1 MSEQDNLYNNIL
13 NWISNNQD
21 KVTIAQNLAKRV
33 DELKLINSHRA
44 LPFQI
49 TPTDDP
55 EIFKLIV
62 FMDHPK
68 RGSFEFYVTDDGI
81 SVKNLDNLEQSY
93 PIFNQEELINFIDK
107 FEDDD
112 LKIFIDFRNAIDSRN
127 YTIINKIISSELRKY
142 KEIIEP
148 ELKSIKKY
156 LTTTE
161 NAGLTNPSDGTV
173 SYLNRVMGRWDLA
186 LLWSPCPFVV
196 ISNPE
201 ETEKLQDKI
210 YNFKILEQESCAL
223 INNMQ
228 KLCAISDMDVEIR
241 TDSKDS
247 EMDAS
252 GWVTFDELG
261 IPKIGPLIHA
271 VRIVVYSKFE
281 GNLRKE
287 QVSSGLLLG

>member
-21 KVTIAQNLAKRV
+21 KVTIAQNIAKKIN
-33 DELKLINSHRA
+33 ELKLINSHRA

-49 TPTDDP
+49 APTDDP
-55 EIFKLIV
+55 EVFTLIV

-68 RGSFEFYVTDDGI
+68 IGSFEFYVQDDGI

-93 PIFNQEELINFIDK
+93 QLFNENELINFIEK
-107 FEDDD
+107 FNDDD
-112 LKIFIDFRNAIDSRN
+112 LHIFIEFRSAVDARN
-127 YTIINKIISSELRKY
+127 YTIINKIISSELKKY
-142 KEIIEP
+142 KEIVDP
-148 ELKSIKKY
+148 QLKSIKKY

-161 NAGLTNPSDGTV
+161 NSGLTNPSDGTV

-228 KLCAISDMDVEIR
+228 KLCAMSDMDVEIR

-271 VRIVVYSKFE
+271 VKIVIYSKFE

-287 QVSSGLLLG
+287 QISSGFLLG